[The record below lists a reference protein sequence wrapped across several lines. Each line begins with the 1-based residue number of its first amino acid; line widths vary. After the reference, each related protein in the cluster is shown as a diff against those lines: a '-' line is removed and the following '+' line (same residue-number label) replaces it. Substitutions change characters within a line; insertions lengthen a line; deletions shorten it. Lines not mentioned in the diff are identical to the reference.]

1 MKYLIESATSHHFK
15 IVKIQINSNYLFIIV
30 LVKSTTIQQRLEM
43 PISWL
48 VGFIFGIGLATSGM
62 WRRTKIKNFLT
73 LYEDWDPS
81 LMLVMC
87 GAVGINLIT
96 FPLIIH
102 KMKKPVWAKEIG
114 LPKKKSLDLRLI
126 FGAGIFGL
134 GWGLGSIWPGPG
146 MIDFFLVTHWIVW
159 LVSLAI
165 GQLGWDLV
173 EKLIAKHQA
182 SQKVTE
188 AK

>member
-1 MKYLIESATSHHFK
+1 
-15 IVKIQINSNYLFIIV
+15 
-30 LVKSTTIQQRLEM
+30 M

-102 KMKKPVWAKEIG
+102 KMKKPVWAKENRTSQKEI
-114 LPKKKSLDLRLI
+114 SWFETDIR
-126 FGAGIFGL
+126 
-134 GWGLGSIWPGPG
+134 SRNIWTRMGTWKH
-146 MIDFFLVTHWIVW
+146 MTRTRNDWFLFSYT
-159 LVSLAI
+159 LNSLACLSCNWTI
-165 GQLGWDLV
+165 RMGFSW
-173 EKLIAKHQA
+173 
-182 SQKVTE
+182 KVNC
-188 AK
+188 